1 MLILPYCLKKYE
13 TADDVRIYFLRL
25 TPAGIAAVP
34 VSLPV
39 SSAVVDDLTTRSTE
53 SSSVISV

>member
-13 TADDVRIYFLRL
+13 TADDVRIYFLCL

-39 SSAVVDDLTTRSTE
+39 SPAVVDGLTTRS
-53 SSSVISV
+53 SSVFSV